1 MAGPPRPWAPL
12 NNCWPSSRFGR
23 ACTRSACW
31 RSTAAGAKPTLL
43 AAYQALQRQLAEDLG
58 VDPGP
63 ALRHL
68 HTQLLQQDAS
78 LDWRPPT
85 TSTATAAP
93 GAPSGRTSTRA
104 QVYGSLLLGRDRE
117 LATLEQ
123 AVDRTAGGHGGVW
136 VLSGEAGIG
145 KTQLAQEVV
154 RRARAV
160 GTVVA
165 EGRAQE
171 TSDSA
176 PYWLWGQVLRNLP
189 AVPREGPVGVLLG
202 TVSSATDGT
211 NLTPAGLHDAV
222 AQLLVDEAKT
232 SGPLLILLEDLHWA
246 DEASLA
252 LLSVLA
258 ERIPAVP
265 LMLLGTYRLE
275 DAEPTAAFGALLAR
289 LARTPATERLRLT
302 GLSDEQAREL
312 LANRLGWQPD
322 EATAAKVAD
331 RTAGNPFYLQE
342 LARLVRDSDDPQRA
356 WNEVPGTV
364 HDVLIHRLTRLPAES
379 RRLLDVAAVV
389 GRDCDLGLLEAAS
402 GLPAEQV
409 DTGLAATVSS
419 GLVTEI
425 VSPLPLLRFPHAL
438 IREALYV
445 QLGARARM
453 RLHAAVGAAMSGRA
467 DVDADDL
474 AYQLLAGG
482 DLVDPM
488 LAVSATLVAV
498 DRAMIQLAFDH
509 AQGLLDQALPLLTRL
524 PAGAERDGLELA
536 LQTRRGTA
544 IATRLGFAA
553 PDAEAALERAL
564 DLALRVEPGPDVF
577 AAVYRRYLW
586 LLMAGD
592 FGAVQRLAGVV
603 LTHAAAADSA
613 ETRDRFGLLGR
624 LALGSVLWCLGEAE
638 PAVEEL
644 GHALRLAEDAG
655 VGLSVEAFG
664 DPGVRIRMFLCHA
677 LAAAGPESE
686 ALTVADEMVRKAP
699 VRPGRRER
707 RPCYPR
713 DDVCRPGRT
722 GEGPCRRD
730 RGTPAGSAGRRQPPG
745 ALRRPEREL
754 GGRHSR
760 RFCGGRSGRDGPG
773 RN

>member
-1 MAGPPRPWAPL
+1 MHQGDAPAVAADTLIRVLGTVSATVQGHPCPISSPKLRGLLALLAVDAGRVVSVDRLLTELWGDSPPESATSSLQVYISRLRRSLGEMPGGDPGAVPPVRVRRRPPGYLLEIPDGALDAWRLTRLADAARSRVATDPQAALELLDRGLELVTGDPL
-12 NNCWPSSRFGR
+12 GDVVDALGPVAAAEAHRLSELVLRARESRLESLLGVGR
-23 ACTRSACW
+23 AAEAVGAAEQLLAEQPLRESLHALRLLALYRSGRQTDA
-31 RSTAAGAKPTLL
+31 L

-63 ALRHL
+63 ALRRL

-145 KTQLAQEVV
+145 KTRLAQEVV

-289 LARTPATERLRLT
+289 PARTPATERLRLT

-409 DTGLAATVSS
+409 DTGLAAAVSS

-438 IREALYV
+438 IREALY
-445 QLGARARM
+445 A
-453 RLHAAVGAAMSGRA
+453 
-467 DVDADDL
+467 
-474 AYQLLAGG
+474 
-482 DLVDPM
+482 
-488 LAVSATLVAV
+488 
-498 DRAMIQLAFDH
+498 QLA
-509 AQGLLDQALPLLTRL
+509 
-524 PAGAERDGLELA
+524 LEPGCVCM
-536 LQTRRGTA
+536 RRWG
-544 IATRLGFAA
+544 RRCPAA
-553 PDAEAALERAL
+553 PTWIPTTWRTNSWPAATSSIRCW
-564 DLALRVEPGPDVF
+564 
-577 AAVYRRYLW
+577 RY
-586 LLMAGD
+586 
-592 FGAVQRLAGVV
+592 
-603 LTHAAAADSA
+603 
-613 ETRDRFGLLGR
+613 
-624 LALGSVLWCLGEAE
+624 
-638 PAVEEL
+638 
-644 GHALRLAEDAG
+644 
-655 VGLSVEAFG
+655 
-664 DPGVRIRMFLCHA
+664 
-677 LAAAGPESE
+677 
-686 ALTVADEMVRKAP
+686 
-699 VRPGRRER
+699 
-707 RPCYPR
+707 
-713 DDVCRPGRT
+713 
-722 GEGPCRRD
+722 
-730 RGTPAGSAGRRQPPG
+730 QPPSW
-745 ALRRPEREL
+745 LWT
-754 GGRHSR
+754 
-760 RFCGGRSGRDGPG
+760 GP
-773 RN
+773 